1 MLTWR
6 AMTEIQHSSQWFAA
20 DTDWTSI
27 DCEGVLPFERRG
39 HHLGFAKPREA
50 RTPEPAEILARWAVD
65 RPIHLPGALASTLA
79 GVRAAIARTL
89 ESFEALRS
97 EEVEFLDE
105 VWARV
110 GEEGVFEPA
119 GASVDLGD
127 EREIEKVFAHFGPEE
142 SRIARDLYAKLSW
155 ISADESDISMRVRFS
170 FGSESLSEWLE
181 DPARAPYSDSFADAV
196 FPECAAVT
204 GNAELMAMVSGLVG
218 SEIRLSERIMYNN
231 APGGGAFF
239 HNDHETLQLGVLF
252 AQLEGETLWLALP
265 KRELVS
271 ELLASAE
278 GELAQQL
285 TSPEVTLAALSE
297 EDQPDLESFLNES
310 PEFTRRLVERGSCFH
325 VRAGDVLLM
334 PSHGTDDVCWH
345 SVFSLGE
352 HPSLALSSGV
362 FALTPPA

>member
-6 AMTEIQHSSQWFAA
+6 AMTEIQQSSQWFAA
-20 DTDWTSI
+20 DTDWTSN
-27 DCEGVLPFERRG
+27 DSEGVLAFERRG
-39 HHLGFAKPREA
+39 HHLGFARPREA
-50 RTPEPAEILARWAVD
+50 SSPDPAEISARWAVD
-65 RPIHLPGALASTLA
+65 RPIHLPGALASTLGA
-79 GVRAAIARTL
+79 FRTPIARTL

-97 EEVEFLDE
+97 DEVEFQDE
-105 VWARV
+105 VWSRV

-127 EREIEKVFAHFGPEE
+127 EREVEKVFAHFRPEE
-142 SRIARDLYAKLSW
+142 RRIARDLYAKLSW
-155 ISADESDISMRVRFS
+155 VSVDERDISMRVRFS
-170 FGSESLSEWLE
+170 FGSEPLFEWLE

-196 FPECAAVT
+196 FPECTAVT
-204 GNAELMAMVSGLVG
+204 GNAELMGLVSGLVG

-231 APGGGAFF
+231 APGGGAIF
-239 HNDHETLQLGVLF
+239 HHDHETRQLGVVF

-278 GELAQQL
+278 GELAKQL
-285 TSPEVTLAALSE
+285 TSPEVALAALSE
-297 EDQPDLESFLNES
+297 EDQPELACFLNES

-325 VRAGDVLLM
+325 VREGDVLLM
-334 PSHGTDDVCWH
+334 PSHGIDDVCWH

-352 HPSLALSSGV
+352 HASLALSSGI
-362 FALTPPA
+362 FALTAPE